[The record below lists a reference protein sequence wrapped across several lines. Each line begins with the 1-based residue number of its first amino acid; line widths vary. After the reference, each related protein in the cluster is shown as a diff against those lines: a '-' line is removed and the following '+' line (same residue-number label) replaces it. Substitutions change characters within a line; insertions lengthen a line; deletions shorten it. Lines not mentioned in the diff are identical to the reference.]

1 MKEIYSE
8 LKGILNTKQKIQ
20 VFIIFILS
28 LIGGI
33 LETLSISLII
43 PYIGIIIEPTIL
55 LEKSWGK
62 VFLNIFDG
70 YSYNKI
76 LILSFFIHKNF
87 IQGICIYNG
96 IEKKM
101 FHIENLCL
109 LWNV

>member
-8 LKGILNTKQKIQ
+8 LKEILNTKQKLQ

-62 VFLNIFDG
+62 VFLNLFDG

-76 LILSFFIHKNF
+76 LIILSLALSSVIPNA
-87 IQGICIYNG
+87 
-96 IEKKM
+96 
-101 FHIENLCL
+101 
-109 LWNV
+109 